1 MLVDI
6 ARNVYYSTGC
16 DKVRSYGLHT
26 AAQVEAYG
34 DITRFAHW

>member
-1 MLVDI
+1 LVDI

-26 AAQVEAYG
+26 AAQVG
-34 DITRFAHW
+34 G